1 MKKSDL
7 RDLNMADIDVKIEEN
22 QSKLQKLRFQKAL
35 QQLEDPLEI
44 RSLKKEI
51 AQLLTLKNE
60 FSKGIRWFS
69 VMKIISNQDQG
80 FSSI

>member
-7 RDLNMADIDVKIEEN
+7 KDLSMDDIDIKIKDN
-22 QSKLQKLRFQKAL
+22 RSKLQSLRFQKAL

-60 FSKGIRWFS
+60 HLKGIRLDRES
-69 VMKIISNQDQG
+69 A
-80 FSSI
+80 

>member
-7 RDLNMADIDVKIEEN
+7 KDFNESEIDAKIEEN
-22 QSKLQKLRFQKAL
+22 QSKLQNLRFQKAL

-44 RSLKKEI
+44 KFLKKEI

-60 FSKGIRWFS
+60 YIKGIRHDKDS
-69 VMKIISNQDQG
+69 
-80 FSSI
+80 

>member
-22 QSKLQKLRFQKAL
+22 QSKLQKLRFQNAL

-60 FSKGIRWFS
+60 FSKGMRLG
-69 VMKIISNQDQG
+69 KETE
-80 FSSI
+80 

>member
-51 AQLLTLKNE
+51 AQLLTLKSE
-60 FSKGIRWFS
+60 YSKGIRSDKETEWLIEESKF
-69 VMKIISNQDQG
+69 
-80 FSSI
+80 

>member
-60 FSKGIRWFS
+60 FSKGIRFD
-69 VMKIISNQDQG
+69 KEIE
-80 FSSI
+80 

>member
-7 RDLNMADIDVKIEEN
+7 KDLNMADIDVKIEEN

-44 RSLKKEI
+44 RLLKKEI

-60 FSKGIRWFS
+60 FSKGIRF
-69 VMKIISNQDQG
+69 G
-80 FSSI
+80 EEAE

>member
-7 RDLNMADIDVKIEEN
+7 RDLNMADIDVKIEEKR
-22 QSKLQKLRFQKAL
+22 SKLQKLRFQKAL

-44 RSLKKEI
+44 RLLKKEI

-60 FSKGIRWFS
+60 YSKGIRLD
-69 VMKIISNQDQG
+69 KETE
-80 FSSI
+80 

>member
-60 FSKGIRWFS
+60 YSKGIRFGKETEWLIEENKF
-69 VMKIISNQDQG
+69 
-80 FSSI
+80 

>member
-7 RDLNMADIDVKIEEN
+7 RDLDKADIDAKIEEN

-44 RSLKKEI
+44 RATKKEI
-51 AQLLTLKNE
+51 AQLFTLKNE
-60 FSKGIRWFS
+60 YLKGIRLD
-69 VMKIISNQDQG
+69 KELE
-80 FSSI
+80 

>member
-7 RDLNMADIDVKIEEN
+7 RDLNKADIDAKIEEN

-44 RSLKKEI
+44 RAIKKEI
-51 AQLLTLKNE
+51 AQLFT
-60 FSKGIRWFS
+60 
-69 VMKIISNQDQG
+69 
-80 FSSI
+80 

>member
-7 RDLNMADIDVKIEEN
+7 RDLNKADIDAKIEEN

-44 RSLKKEI
+44 RAIKKEI
-51 AQLLTLKNE
+51 AQLFTLKNE
-60 FSKGIRWFS
+60 YLKGIRLDKELEWQIVES
-69 VMKIISNQDQG
+69 KC
-80 FSSI
+80 

>member
-7 RDLNMADIDVKIEEN
+7 RDLNMADIEVKIEEN
-22 QSKLQKLRFQKAL
+22 RSKLQKLRFQKAL

-60 FSKGIRWFS
+60 FSKGIRF
-69 VMKIISNQDQG
+69 G
-80 FSSI
+80 EEAE

>member
-7 RDLNMADIDVKIEEN
+7 RDLNMSDIDVKIDEN

-60 FSKGIRWFS
+60 FSKGIRF
-69 VMKIISNQDQG
+69 G
-80 FSSI
+80 EEAE

>member
-51 AQLLTLKNE
+51 AQLLTLKSE
-60 FSKGIRWFS
+60 YSKGIRS
-69 VMKIISNQDQG
+69 DKETE
-80 FSSI
+80 

>member
-51 AQLLTLKNE
+51 AQLLTLKSE
-60 FSKGIRWFS
+60 YSKGIRS
-69 VMKIISNQDQG
+69 DKEKND
-80 FSSI
+80 

>member
-1 MKKSDL
+1 MKKSEL

-51 AQLLTLKNE
+51 TQLLTLKNE
-60 FSKGIRWFS
+60 FSKGMRLD
-69 VMKIISNQDQG
+69 KETE
-80 FSSI
+80 

>member
-7 RDLNMADIDVKIEEN
+7 RDLNKADIDAKIDEN

-44 RSLKKEI
+44 RAIKKEI
-51 AQLLTLKNE
+51 AQLFTLKNE
-60 FSKGIRWFS
+60 YLKGIRLD
-69 VMKIISNQDQG
+69 KELE
-80 FSSI
+80 

>member
-60 FSKGIRWFS
+60 YSKGIRFG
-69 VMKIISNQDQG
+69 KETE
-80 FSSI
+80 

>member
-7 RDLNMADIDVKIEEN
+7 RDLNMTDIDVKIKEN

-51 AQLLTLKNE
+51 AQLLTLKSE
-60 FSKGIRWFS
+60 YSKGIRSDKETGWLIEESKF
-69 VMKIISNQDQG
+69 
-80 FSSI
+80 

>member
-7 RDLNMADIDVKIEEN
+7 RDLNMADIEVKIEEN

-60 FSKGIRWFS
+60 FSKGIRFG
-69 VMKIISNQDQG
+69 KETE
-80 FSSI
+80 

>member
-35 QQLEDPLEI
+35 QQLEDPREI

-60 FSKGIRWFS
+60 FSKGTRLG
-69 VMKIISNQDQG
+69 KETE
-80 FSSI
+80 

>member
-7 RDLNMADIDVKIEEN
+7 KDLNMADIDVKIEEN

-60 FSKGIRWFS
+60 YSKGIRFG
-69 VMKIISNQDQG
+69 KETE
-80 FSSI
+80 

>member
-7 RDLNMADIDVKIEEN
+7 KDLNMADIDVKIEEN

-60 FSKGIRWFS
+60 FSKGIRFG
-69 VMKIISNQDQG
+69 KETE
-80 FSSI
+80 

>member
-60 FSKGIRWFS
+60 FSKGIRFGEEAEWLIEESKF
-69 VMKIISNQDQG
+69 
-80 FSSI
+80 

>member
-7 RDLNMADIDVKIEEN
+7 KDINMADIDVKIKEN
-22 QSKLQKLRFQKAL
+22 QSKLQRLRFQKAL

-51 AQLLTLKNE
+51 AQLLTIKNE
-60 FSKGIRWFS
+60 YLKGIRLDKES
-69 VMKIISNQDQG
+69 A
-80 FSSI
+80 

>member
-7 RDLNMADIDVKIEEN
+7 RDLNMADINVKIEEN

-51 AQLLTLKNE
+51 AQLLTLKSE
-60 FSKGIRWFS
+60 YSKGIRS
-69 VMKIISNQDQG
+69 DKETE
-80 FSSI
+80 

>member
-1 MKKSDL
+1 MKKSEL

-60 FSKGIRWFS
+60 FSKGIRFD
-69 VMKIISNQDQG
+69 KETE
-80 FSSI
+80 

>member
-60 FSKGIRWFS
+60 FSKGIRFD
-69 VMKIISNQDQG
+69 KETE
-80 FSSI
+80 

>member
-7 RDLNMADIDVKIEEN
+7 RDLNKADIDAKIDEN

-44 RSLKKEI
+44 KAIKKEI
-51 AQLLTLKNE
+51 AQLFTLKNE
-60 FSKGIRWFS
+60 YLKGIR
-69 VMKIISNQDQG
+69 QDKELE
-80 FSSI
+80 

>member
-7 RDLNMADIDVKIEEN
+7 KDLSMDDINNKIKDN
-22 QSKLQKLRFQKAL
+22 QSKLQSLRFQKAL

-60 FSKGIRWFS
+60 HLKGIRLDKES
-69 VMKIISNQDQG
+69 A
-80 FSSI
+80 

>member
-7 RDLNMADIDVKIEEN
+7 RDLNKADIDAKIEEN

-44 RSLKKEI
+44 RAIKKEI
-51 AQLLTLKNE
+51 AQLFTLKNE
-60 FSKGIRWFS
+60 YLKGIRLD
-69 VMKIISNQDQG
+69 KEL
-80 FSSI
+80 

>member
-7 RDLNMADIDVKIEEN
+7 RDLNKADIDAKIDEN

-44 RSLKKEI
+44 KAIKKEI
-51 AQLLTLKNE
+51 AQLFTLKNE
-60 FSKGIRWFS
+60 YLKGIRLD
-69 VMKIISNQDQG
+69 KELE
-80 FSSI
+80 